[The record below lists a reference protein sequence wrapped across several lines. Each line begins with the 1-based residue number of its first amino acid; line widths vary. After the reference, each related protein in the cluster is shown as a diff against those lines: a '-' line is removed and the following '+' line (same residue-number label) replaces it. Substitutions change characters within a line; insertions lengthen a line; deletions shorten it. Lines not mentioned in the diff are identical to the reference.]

1 MSQPVVQV
9 EVKAVIPASGGC
21 AIFLGNEEKVFVIY
35 IDQMVGMAVMM
46 AMHGVPKE
54 RPLTHDLIVSILA
67 AYEARL
73 ERVIINDFNDNIF
86 FARLILVA
94 DNELH
99 QRKIM
104 EIDARPSDCLALA
117 LRVKAPLYVS
127 RKVWE
132 HVADESTL
140 LEAMQEHSRHRDQEP
155 DEDEPGLE
163 T

>member
-1 MSQPVVQV
+1 
-9 EVKAVIPASGGC
+9 
-21 AIFLGNEEKVFVIY
+21 
-35 IDQMVGMAVMM
+35 
-46 AMHGVPKE
+46 MHGVPKE

-67 AYEARL
+67 AYDARV

-117 LRVKAPLYVS
+117 LRVQAPLYVS
-127 RKVWE
+127 RKVWD
-132 HVADESTL
+132 HVGDESPL
-140 LEAMQEHSRHRDQEP
+140 LRAMQERTQRTGLE
-155 DEDEPGLE
+155 DEDDDDDSPALG

>member
-54 RPLTHDLIVSILA
+54 RPLTHDLIVSIPA
-67 AYEARL
+67 ASEARV
-73 ERVIINDFNDNIF
+73 ERIIINDFNDNIF

-104 EIDARPSDCLALA
+104 EIDARPSDCIALA
-117 LRVKAPLYVS
+117 TSHQSPIYMTRD
-127 RKVWE
+127 VWE
-132 HVADESTL
+132 EADDMTEALRQMEESAA
-140 LEAMQEHSRHRDQEP
+140 ESAG
-155 DEDEPGLE
+155 EDTGED
-163 T
+163 